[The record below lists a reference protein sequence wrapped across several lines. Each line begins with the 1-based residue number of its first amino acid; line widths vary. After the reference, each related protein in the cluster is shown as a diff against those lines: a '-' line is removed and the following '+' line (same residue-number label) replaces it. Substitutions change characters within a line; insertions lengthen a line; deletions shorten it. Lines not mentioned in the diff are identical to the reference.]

1 MANAEMTIRL
11 VDATAEEQ
19 SALDT
24 TPTFNNGGPVPP
36 PVQTPKAEAN
46 KSTGANAK
54 EGIATD
60 IPASRWV
67 DGMDKLRDAMLSLYQ
82 RFTPKAFQEPIERL
96 INALDPRDEKGN
108 TLVPPPVQTDVEA
121 RPLVDH
127 IRPQTP
133 SESEEKEKRKR
144 VSRETD
150 AGAVPSWVE
159 SLMRKSPIGAKAL
172 QTYQRTRRN
181 LATAA
186 KVAKP
191 IANRLAGSAIG
202 KTAAS
207 TMQKAG
213 GFAKA
218 TVGSVAKKLGF
229 PAASGAA
236 ASGGA
241 STTVA
246 SGAAASA
253 GAAGTA
259 ATGAAGSAGA
269 GAAGGAAVSAGVA
282 AFANPVG
289 ITVAAVAASFAVLA
303 LAAKALGDAFL
314 TEAERLTQ
322 YSGKL
327 AVVEANRQV
336 NTELNMIDRAKKTE
350 GGLASFGA
358 ASNNLNS
365 AMEKLWTQILVIM
378 LKMEPALTTGV
389 NALTVLVAEAQKAA
403 ALVESNL
410 ATQQLIAAALTPD
423 QKDDQDAAKALLE
436 ASQHLAEALSTS
448 KSAWDELLGK
458 VPDNVSSVQMMF
470 ADILSAD
477 LDAQGNLVKKKKH
490 GNARGGNP

>member
-121 RPLVDH
+121 KPMVDH
-127 IRPQTP
+127 VRPQEP
-133 SESEEKEKRKR
+133 ESESKSKRR
-144 VSRETD
+144 TESD
-150 AGAVPSWVE
+150 AGAVPIWVE

-172 QTYQRTRRN
+172 QTYQKTRRN